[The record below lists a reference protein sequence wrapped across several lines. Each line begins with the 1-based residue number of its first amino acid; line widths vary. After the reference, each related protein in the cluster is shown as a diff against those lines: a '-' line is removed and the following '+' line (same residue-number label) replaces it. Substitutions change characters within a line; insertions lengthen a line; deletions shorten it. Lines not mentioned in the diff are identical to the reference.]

1 MEVSVQTDEC
11 RRERFTV
18 DTQAFIL
25 FFVWLSLEGQ
35 RGGPSKAFGV
45 LEQWLTTAV
54 EISVVTEQHDAAV
67 SA

>member
-1 MEVSVQTDEC
+1 MEVSVLADEC

-18 DTQAFIL
+18 DTQAFIW
-25 FFVWLSLEGQ
+25 FFAWLSLEGQ
-35 RGGPSKAFGV
+35 RGRASKAFGV